1 MKNPG
6 ESRPEQRKP
15 SERTTE
21 QLEQLK
27 DISED
32 DLSTE
37 EAYNQ
42 AMAELEQETVSPEER
57 LDEYFAEV
65 PAVAVTLPRP
75 EELRANPDALYEREL
90 ELRAEYAKFLATLP
104 ADLRRVLPSY
114 DRLSKYIQRE
124 DEEDKSFSAAL
135 PSIKLKNTGLL
146 ARDAVANRFNSFVA
160 GAEILAEA
168 AQELKFTR
176 TQKEQAA

>member
-6 ESRPEQRKP
+6 ESRQEHRKP

-21 QLEQLK
+21 QLRQPELK

-32 DLSTE
+32 DLSIE

-42 AMAELEQETVSPEER
+42 AMAELEQETVSPAER
-57 LDEYFAEV
+57 LDEYFTEV
-65 PAVAVTLPRP
+65 PAVAEALPRP
-75 EELRANPDALYEREL
+75 EELQANPDALYEREL
-90 ELRAEYAKFLATLP
+90 RLRAEYAKFLRALP
-104 ADLRRVLPSY
+104 TDLHLPRY
-114 DRLSKYIQRE
+114 DRLGEYIQGE
-124 DEEDKSFSAAL
+124 DEEDKRFSAAL

-168 AQELKFTR
+168 AKELKLTR
-176 TQKEQAA
+176 TQKERAA